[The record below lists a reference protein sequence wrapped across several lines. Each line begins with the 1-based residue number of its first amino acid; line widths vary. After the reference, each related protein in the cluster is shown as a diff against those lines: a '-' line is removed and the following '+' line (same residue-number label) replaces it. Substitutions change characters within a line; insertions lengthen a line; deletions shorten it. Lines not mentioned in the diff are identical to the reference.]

1 MLGDRFIERLS
12 RASTLSATDNL
23 PENALSDLQKHPT
36 CVGALRSSWYLAP
49 ATGNP
54 YHGFE
59 QRTTVIALREDFE
72 SEFPGRIREMFG
84 KDGLLSRAKSF
95 EFRAEQQRMA
105 SAVAEALAENH
116 HLVVEAGTGVG
127 KSLAYL
133 VPAVLYA
140 LREKRKAII
149 STHTINL
156 QEQLLNKDIPI
167 VRGLLDQPFEA
178 ALLKG
183 RQNYLCPNRL
193 DRALQS
199 QNDLFTGSQQQEL
212 LRISAWSQQTV
223 TGTLSDFDLEPDP
236 VVWAQI
242 CSEAHICTPKTCGTT
257 ARCFY
262 QSARKKLLT
271 ADLIVVNHTLFF
283 LALESI
289 GDLENR
295 SSGYLFPNDFV
306 IFDEAHTIESVAA
319 RQIGLG
325 ISQYGLKQTLHRLY
339 NPKTQKGLFTLLRE
353 TESVRETAETC
364 DAVDHFF
371 EAVEDAAKFGKRRE
385 YRVRNPE
392 IVPDTVSIAL
402 ARVQAAV
409 IHAVKGAEDEKLK
422 SELQD
427 LGRRIREVRYGIVDF
442 LNQTPQKHVYWIERA
457 GKISQYLSLN
467 AAPID
472 ISSVLNRMLFP
483 EGRTCIMTS
492 ATLSV
497 GRDDL
502 AYFRNRV
509 GAFDSEAL
517 KIGSPFDYERQMRL
531 YVVRKMPDPRDS
543 DYETALEKWITYF
556 LAKTKG
562 CAFVLFTN
570 YKTMTSV
577 AQRMEATLE
586 RDYTFMMQ
594 GNRESRTRMLD
605 RFRKSE
611 KGVLFGT
618 DSFWT
623 GVDVPGEALSNVII
637 TRLPFAV
644 PDHPLIE
651 ARLEHIEENGGDPFT
666 EYSLPEAILK
676 LRQGVG
682 RLIRTKTD
690 EGIIVILDNRILS
703 KAYGKAFLEALPRC
717 PMEVL

>member
-1 MLGDRFIERLS
+1 
-12 RASTLSATDNL
+12 
-23 PENALSDLQKHPT
+23 
-36 CVGALRSSWYLAP
+36 
-49 ATGNP
+49 
-54 YHGFE
+54 
-59 QRTTVIALREDFE
+59 
-72 SEFPGRIREMFG
+72 
-84 KDGLLSRAKSF
+84 
-95 EFRAEQQRMA
+95 
-105 SAVAEALAENH
+105 
-116 HLVVEAGTGVG
+116 
-127 KSLAYL
+127 
-133 VPAVLYA
+133 
-140 LREKRKAII
+140 
-149 STHTINL
+149 
-156 QEQLLNKDIPI
+156 
-167 VRGLLDQPFEA
+167 
-178 ALLKG
+178 
-183 RQNYLCPNRL
+183 
-193 DRALQS
+193 
-199 QNDLFTGSQQQEL
+199 
-212 LRISAWSQQTV
+212 
-223 TGTLSDFDLEPDP
+223 
-236 VVWAQI
+236 
-242 CSEAHICTPKTCGTT
+242 
-257 ARCFY
+257 
-262 QSARKKLLT
+262 
-271 ADLIVVNHTLFF
+271 
-283 LALESI
+283 
-289 GDLENR
+289 
-295 SSGYLFPNDFV
+295 
-306 IFDEAHTIESVAA
+306 
-319 RQIGLG
+319 
-325 ISQYGLKQTLHRLY
+325 
-339 NPKTQKGLFTLLRE
+339 
-353 TESVRETAETC
+353 
-364 DAVDHFF
+364 
-371 EAVEDAAKFGKRRE
+371 
-385 YRVRNPE
+385 
-392 IVPDTVSIAL
+392 
-402 ARVQAAV
+402 VQAAV

-442 LNQTPQKHVYWIERA
+442 LNQTPQKHVYWIERT

-467 AAPID
+467 AAPND

-703 KAYGKAFLEALPRC
+703 KAYGKAFLEALPHC